1 MLCLV
6 LLSLTSGQI
15 VSDWEQNN
23 IKTQSIP
30 SGKKKLVSTEK
41 EEQRN
46 KCSTEFARYNNTQ
59 PDTLEWGLKT
69 KLS

>member
-1 MLCLV
+1 MV
-6 LLSLTSGQI
+6 LLSLMRGQI

-41 EEQRN
+41 EEQRK
-46 KCSTEFARYNNTQ
+46 KCSTEFAHYNNTQ

-69 KLS
+69 NSS